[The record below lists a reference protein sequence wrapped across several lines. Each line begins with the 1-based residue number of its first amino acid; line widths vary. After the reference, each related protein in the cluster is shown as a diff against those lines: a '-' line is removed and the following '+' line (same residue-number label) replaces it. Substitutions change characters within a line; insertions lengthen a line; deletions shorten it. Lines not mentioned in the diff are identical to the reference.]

1 MKENRAFTIE
11 GAVPEDAEEL
21 VAIYDY
27 YVQNTAITF
36 EYETPTAAE
45 FRRRIENTLSRFPYL
60 VLRQDGRILGYAYA
74 GTFYARAAYDWCCET
89 TIYLR
94 RGATKCGMGR
104 ALYQALE
111 KALGQMGVLNMYAVV
126 ACPEKK
132 EDEYLTSN
140 SLDFHRHLGFEKAG
154 LYHRCGYKFGRWY
167 NVACMEKIIGTH
179 SGVQRPVT
187 PFLELGKI

>member
-1 MKENRAFTIE
+1 M
-11 GAVPEDAEEL
+11 P
-21 VAIYDY
+21 
-27 YVQNTAITF
+27 
-36 EYETPTAAE
+36 
-45 FRRRIENTLSRFPYL
+45 
-60 VLRQDGRILGYAYA
+60 RQDGRILGYAYA

-111 KALGQMGVLNMYAVV
+111 KALGQMGILNMYAVV
-126 ACPEKK
+126 ACPEEK

-140 SLDFHRHLGFEKAG
+140 SLDFHRHLGFEQGRG

-167 NVACMEKIIGTH
+167 NVGLHGENHRDTQWGAPPRDAI
-179 SGVQRPVT
+179 S
-187 PFLELGKI
+187 ELGKI

>member
-1 MKENRAFTIE
+1 MKENYAFTIE
-11 GAVPEDAEEL
+11 SAVPGDAEEL

-74 GTFYARAAYDWCCET
+74 GTFRTRAAYDWCCET
-89 TIYLR
+89 SIYLR
-94 RGATKCGMGR
+94 RGSTKCGMGR

-111 KALGQMGVLNMYAVV
+111 RALGQMGILNMYAVV
-126 ACPEKK
+126 ACPEEK

-140 SLDFHRHLGFEKAG
+140 SLDFHRHLGFENHRDTQWGAAPRDAVSGAG
-154 LYHRCGYKFGRWY
+154 ENIRGIQHY
-167 NVACMEKIIGTH
+167 E
-179 SGVQRPVT
+179 
-187 PFLELGKI
+187 

>member
-45 FRRRIENTLSRFPYL
+45 FRRRIENTLGRFPYL
-60 VLRQDGRILGYAYA
+60 VLRQDGRIRGYAYA
-74 GTFYARAAYDWCCET
+74 GPFRTRAAYDWCCET
-89 TIYLR
+89 SIYLR

-111 KALGQMGVLNMYAVV
+111 KALGQMGILNMYAVV
-126 ACPEKK
+126 ACPEEK

-140 SLDFHRHLGFEKAG
+140 SLDFHRHLGFEQAG

-167 NVACMEKIIGTH
+167 HMVWMEKHIGDHADTPL
-179 SGVQRPVT
+179 PVVW
-187 PFLELGKI
+187 G